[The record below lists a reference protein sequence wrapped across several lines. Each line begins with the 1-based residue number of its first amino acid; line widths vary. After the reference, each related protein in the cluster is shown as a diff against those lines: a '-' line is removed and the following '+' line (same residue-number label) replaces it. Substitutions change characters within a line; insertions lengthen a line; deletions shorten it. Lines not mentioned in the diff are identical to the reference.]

1 MNESER
7 VDYQRGPCY
16 ECGSME
22 HLAFQCPVRL
32 SRPLQFCRHCNRR
45 VHHSSSEHGV
55 RNFHTVNHVSRNHD
69 RSMRARNMRNQT
81 RNQQEPLN
89 QRRGLI
95 VIGSED
101 LDNNVNNLVYSG
113 VSADTRGSSVSSG
126 VSADTKTYSM
136 RFESHTIKHRNKLK
150 RKRHKYNS
158 TILDSGATGHIF
170 SEKKYFFEYIQT

>member
-1 MNESER
+1 MN
-7 VDYQRGPCY
+7 P
-16 ECGSME
+16 
-22 HLAFQCPVRL
+22 
-32 SRPLQFCRHCNRR
+32 
-45 VHHSSSEHGV
+45 
-55 RNFHTVNHVSRNHD
+55 D
-69 RSMRARNMRNQT
+69 RSMRARNVRNQT

-101 LDNNVNNLVYSG
+101 VDNINRLIYSG

-170 SEKKYFFEYIQT
+170 SEKKYFLNTSKLHNKITVGDGSIVSAIGHGDIKLTKTVCLKNVLLSPGMRINVVSVSQLISDGC